1 MSLIAMILFGMA
13 MSTDGFAA
21 ALGMGASLK
30 HPRWSVALRVGFIF
44 GLVETITPLMGWLI
58 GWTASNYITSWGHWA
73 AFGLLMLLGMHMVYQ
88 AYAIRDGVTEGGSAD
103 IKFGKSM
110 LAALATSIDGM
121 IAGAALAF
129 VNVNVAAVS
138 LAIGLCTFF
147 LATIGIMLGCR
158 MGLYLGRRAEIAG
171 GIVLM
176 LIGTTILIGHPGA
189 AHGT

>member
-1 MSLIAMILFGMA
+1 MTLVAMILFGMA

-21 ALGMGASLK
+21 ALGMGAALR

-44 GLVETITPLMGWLI
+44 GLVETITPMLGWLI
-58 GWTASNYITSWGHWA
+58 GWTASNYIRSWGDWA
-73 AFGLLMLLGMHMVYQ
+73 AFGLLTLLGLHMVYQ
-88 AYAIRDGVTEGGSAD
+88 ACAIRDGVTGEGSGD
-103 IKFGKSM
+103 IRFTKTM
-110 LAALATSIDGM
+110 LAAFATSIDGM
-121 IAGAALAF
+121 VAGAALAF

-138 LAIGLCTFF
+138 LSIGLCTFF

-176 LIGTTILIGHPGA
+176 LIGTTILIGHPGST
-189 AHGT
+189 HGS